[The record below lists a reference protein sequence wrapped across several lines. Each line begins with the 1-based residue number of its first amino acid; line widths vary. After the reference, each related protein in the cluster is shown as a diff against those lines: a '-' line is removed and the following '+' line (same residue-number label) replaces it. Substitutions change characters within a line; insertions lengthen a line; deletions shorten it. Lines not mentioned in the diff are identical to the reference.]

1 MKIATVETFQLE
13 AKLSKPFANSRAF
26 HERRNAT
33 LVAITTDS
41 GITGWGEAF
50 GPARMSHG
58 AAELVKPMLLG
69 ADPLATDQIWQRL
82 FHRFREH
89 GQKGPLIDALS
100 AIDIALWDIKGKHF
114 GLPIHRLM
122 GGPIRTEVPVY
133 ATGLYRSRD
142 GDPEKYLAEEAA
154 GYIAEGFR
162 AVKLKVGFGVDADV
176 RAVRAVRRAIG
187 DKPQMMIDANSA
199 YDAVEAI
206 KLSRRVEDCD
216 ISWFEEPVPPIDLD
230 GYRDVKRST
239 NIPVAGGEAEFT
251 RWGFREIL
259 TTRAMDIIQ
268 PDVCAAG
275 GFSECKVI
283 SDMAAAFG
291 VRCNPHTWGTAIA
304 IAASLQWLATVPDS
318 PPSLNAVQPMLELD
332 QTEHPIRD
340 ALLVDAL
347 KPGRGSIK
355 IPDGPGLGIE
365 VDREAVKRFQVA

>member
-1 MKIATVETFQLE
+1 MPAVETFQLE

-58 AAELVKPMLLG
+58 AAELVKPMLIG

-187 DKPQMMIDANSA
+187 DKPQMMIDANAA
-199 YDAVEAI
+199 YER
-206 KLSRRVEDCD
+206 SRRSSCRAASRMRHLLVRGAGAADRSRRLPRREA
-216 ISWFEEPVPPIDLD
+216 
-230 GYRDVKRST
+230 RDQHPGRRRRSRVHPLGFSR
-239 NIPVAGGEAEFT
+239 NSHDAG
-251 RWGFREIL
+251 RWTSSSR
-259 TTRAMDIIQ
+259 M
-268 PDVCAAG
+268 CAAG
-275 GFSECKVI
+275 GFSECKI
-283 SDMAAAFG
+283 IADMAAAFG

-340 ALLVDAL
+340 ALLVDVL
-347 KPGRGSIK
+347 KPGRGTIK